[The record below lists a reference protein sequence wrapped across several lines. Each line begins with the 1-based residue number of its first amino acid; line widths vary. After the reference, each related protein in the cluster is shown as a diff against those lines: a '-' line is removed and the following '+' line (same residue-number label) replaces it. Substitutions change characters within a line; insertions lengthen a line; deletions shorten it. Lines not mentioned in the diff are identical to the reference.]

1 MEDRIDWYFLVFFLC
16 KRKTIQSKLNL
27 KKDYSMEFINGE
39 DERGV
44 RHLFSK
50 IELLSKIAPY
60 FVNQFT
66 QLLFSL
72 DEL

>member
-1 MEDRIDWYFLVFFLC
+1 
-16 KRKTIQSKLNL
+16 
-27 KKDYSMEFINGE
+27 MEFINGE